1 MFLFVL
7 SSCAF
12 LAGISGERGFRL
24 CIDLFMWFVMICFI
38 LVGDLYFGF
47 LLIYLFHFF
56 VMLDDDRLT

>member
-12 LAGISGERGFRL
+12 LAGIFGFGL
-24 CIDLFMWFVMICFI
+24 CIDLFMWSVMICFI